1 MRRNRFSSSLKKTV
15 LAQAALGRQDLCLAR
30 CLSSVCAGALPS
42 ACLTFLKRRAPLA
55 PGPGRRRAVAEA
67 VSVQTDRWPVWPWL
81 FTCCE
86 LPSPRHQRASVLLA
100 LLFAGAPS
108 VGGAS
113 VEHPRQ
119 FEAHFRLPLPG
130 QAQPVPGK
138 PVLSAD
144 KGRVLS
150 CRGCRELFSHEREQE
165 AVCAGRP
172 RGPLQLGDLLS
183 LQPTRTSWGPWAA
196 RAWRRKPAPCGWRR
210 TVSTLP

>member
-15 LAQAALGRQDLCLAR
+15 LAQAALGGQDLCPAR
-30 CLSSVCAGALPS
+30 CLSSVCWGLALRLSDLPQ
-42 ACLTFLKRRAPLA
+42 AEGP
-55 PGPGRRRAVAEA
+55 PGPGPWEEACCGRSCQRA
-67 VSVQTDRWPVWPWL
+67 DRWPVWPWL
-81 FTCCE
+81 FSCCE
-86 LPSPRHQRASVLLA
+86 LPSPRHQRAFVLLA